1 MNLNKKLLSLLLVL
15 TIVFSTKSIV
25 YGKDIAPEYQQEISM
40 QEKTGSETDFA
51 EHIYTME
58 SLDDYD
64 DDDDDYYDDDYDD
77 DDDDYYSDD
86 TDLDPT
92 GLTFEEWIVLNL
104 KEKVD
109 WIDVSYYNMSAK
121 ECKSAYFDIL
131 YNHIE
136 LFYVEKSWY
145 YYDDEI
151 CPYYDYD
158 YMDDGID
165 TDKLGK
171 AFKTK
176 CDKIISGVKSSWSD
190 FQKVLY
196 IHDYIITHAEYDL
209 TFSHYNAYD
218 NIMKG
223 TSVCDGYASA
233 FSLFMH
239 LLNIP
244 CEKITSYENNHA
256 WNAVKVDGSY
266 YYIDVTFDDPIL
278 SMPKTDYCSHEYFL
292 LTKKQMH
299 DNDHIYTDWITEEG
313 TNAYKTI
320 KTGSSRKSG
329 ATSFIYSV
337 YSAVTQSGKQ
347 MYYYDPYGSNNTIE
361 VYKHNLS
368 TGKTKFIYTYTDSKT
383 VHYTGKTLSPS
394 IEIYLNDGTKLSKS
408 KYSITCSKTIKNVGK
423 YTLMLSVDQYKPMKV
438 KVKLIVK
445 PPKTA
450 IKTLSA
456 KDKGFRLTWKKKTK
470 QVDGYQ
476 LQYSLKSSFSNSKKV
491 KVTSNKAN
499 AETVLNLKSGKTYY
513 VRIRTYKKVGS
524 KTYYS
529 SWSAKKKVKTK

>member
-121 ECKSAYFDIL
+121 ECKSAYFDVL
-131 YNHIE
+131 YNHVE

-151 CPYYDYD
+151 CPYYDYN

-176 CDKIISGVKSSWSD
+176 CNKIISGVKSSWSD

-209 TFSHYNAYD
+209 TFSHYSAYD